1 MNYAPIT
8 EIKVSLDFG
17 EKKIIPV
24 GRLAIRNHQIYFEY
38 DLSFLKNA
46 LPISPLKLPVEPG
59 LKIADRNL
67 FEGLPGLF
75 YDSLPDGWGRLLLD
89 RLLRQ
94 QNILPNILTPLD
106 RLAHVGTTGMGAL
119 IYEPDLH
126 DKIKIKKMNLDY
138 LALHSQKILDGEA
151 DNILQTL
158 LALNGS
164 SAGARP
170 KIMIGVDRDKKNIVY
185 GAHALPKKYMPWMV
199 KFPNI
204 IDGHDAG
211 AIEYIYSLMAREAG
225 LTMTDTH
232 LFSTKKSAYFATKR
246 FDRDHQKRIHVHTA
260 AGLLHVDFRTPSL
273 DYQDLLSLTEV
284 LTRDHREVEKMYRQ
298 AVFNV
303 LSHNRDDHA
312 KNFSFLMNEQGEWIL
327 SPAYDLTFSSGLGGE
342 QSTTVFGKGKNII
355 LADLKKLGLQ
365 IKLDNKIIQN
375 IIAQTKD
382 ALSQWKR
389 FAKQYDVNV
398 SNVKL
403 IQKQLDS
410 IL

>member
-204 IDGHDAG
+204 IDYH
-211 AIEYIYSLMAREAG
+211 
-225 LTMTDTH
+225 
-232 LFSTKKSAYFATKR
+232 
-246 FDRDHQKRIHVHTA
+246 
-260 AGLLHVDFRTPSL
+260 
-273 DYQDLLSLTEV
+273 DLLSLTEV